1 MNLILSYYNII
12 KSLNSTKKAANDLQ
26 GDMKS
31 SGGTQLIEKGFSK
44 MLKSITV
51 TVEAISGGLLRKVPG
66 PDRTSNGRFYT
77 ERILTGWD
85 RSPSLFF
92 LLLLFLPW
100 PGRARLPL
108 PLLRRQ
114 AGGSR
119 SAACL
124 CPVGMPYGY
133 VGTERPAFC
142 GGLRIYEKPPAR
154 GALGGSR

>member
-1 MNLILSYYNII
+1 MILSYYNII

-77 ERILTGWD
+77 ERILTGWEQ
-85 RSPSLFF
+85 SPSLFF

-100 PGRARLPL
+100 PDERAYALP
-108 PLLRRQ
+108 
-114 AGGSR
+114 
-119 SAACL
+119 
-124 CPVGMPYGY
+124 
-133 VGTERPAFC
+133 
-142 GGLRIYEKPPAR
+142 
-154 GALGGSR
+154 